1 MKWNV
6 FATASLVAWMFLF
19 TNGAPL
25 WPVLAGTGALALWN
39 LRKKTS

>member
-6 FATASLVAWMFLF
+6 FAAASLVAWMFLL
-19 TNGAPL
+19 TSGAPL

-39 LRKKTS
+39 FRKKTS